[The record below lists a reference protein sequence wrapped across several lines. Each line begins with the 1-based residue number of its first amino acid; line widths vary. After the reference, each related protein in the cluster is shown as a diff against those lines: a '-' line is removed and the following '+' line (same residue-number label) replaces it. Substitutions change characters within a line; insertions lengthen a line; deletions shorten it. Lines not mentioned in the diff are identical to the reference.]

1 MTERGNVRRDI
12 VQKRYLVSTEEPS
25 EPRHRVT
32 SQKSVFVQPKQ
43 GYIDPNEAEYQ
54 IVYIPVR
61 LKTSMLELKCQRL
74 FRPKFSKVKTS
85 FFVEIPQVS
94 DTLTPSQ

>member
-61 LKTSMLELKCQRL
+61 LKTSMLECTAIGNLGYPLNQDC
-74 FRPKFSKVKTS
+74 
-85 FFVEIPQVS
+85 ECVS
-94 DTLTPSQ
+94 TNNGRM

>member
-61 LKTSMLELKCQRL
+61 LKTSMLECTAIGNLGYPLNQDC
-74 FRPKFSKVKTS
+74 
-85 FFVEIPQVS
+85 
-94 DTLTPSQ
+94 DTRDLTPVEFEKQNLS